1 MDKPP
6 SLKNFILEIYH
17 VWINEKPNQLAAAL
31 AYFGMFSFAAV
42 IYLAYRLA
50 GIFIDE
56 AAAAELF
63 YTRVEA
69 VLGAETAA
77 FIQDSVSAIAN
88 ANTGGSWFITIVS
101 GITLLMA
108 AMGLFL
114 QLKYVLNR
122 IWGVPLIQRGQRLA
136 LLRQRLF
143 AFLIVIALGLL
154 IVLVT
159 VVNVV
164 FAWFGSI
171 IEDYFGGSSILSAL
185 NVLALLGVIALALAF
200 TYKVLPD
207 VKIAWRDVWL
217 GSIITALLM
226 ALGGLVIG
234 LYFKLG
240 GVHSAF
246 EAAGAFAVLM
256 IAIYYFAQIFLF
268 GAIITR
274 VYARRYGSMRDEH
287 YPQVADPADE

>member
-6 SLKNFILEIYH
+6 SLKNFLLEIYH
-17 VWINEKPNQLAAAL
+17 AWINEKPNQLAAAL

-63 YTRVEA
+63 YTRIEA

-77 FIQDSVSAIAN
+77 FIQDSVSAIA
-88 ANTGGSWFITIVS
+88 ASNTGGSWFITIVS

-154 IVLVT
+154 IVLAT
-159 VVNVV
+159 VVNLV
-164 FAWFGSI
+164 FAWLGAIFNEFTGRS
-171 IEDYFGGSSILSAL
+171 YLPSVLY
-185 NVLALLGVIALALAF
+185 VLALLGIVALAIAF

-217 GSIITALLM
+217 GSIVTALLM
-226 ALGGLVIG
+226 ALGALVIG
-234 LYFKLG
+234 LYFRLG
-240 GVHSAF
+240 GINSAF
-246 EAAGAFAVLM
+246 QAAGAFAVLM
-256 IAIYYFAQIFLF
+256 ISIYYFAQIFLF

-274 VYARRYGSMRDEH
+274 VYAQRVGSLREL
-287 YPQVADPADE
+287 P